1 MTDRLVLLHGWG
13 ATQDDLTPLGQ
24 HLADGHGRDLDVIS
38 LEAPEQHPQ
47 GTGRQW
53 YGLFPPDWTA
63 VPQAVSALQ
72 ARLHQLVSTECP
84 LERTVLL
91 GFSQG
96 GAMALD
102 AGCQLPLAAVISC
115 SGYPHP
121 EWVPRQD
128 HPPVLLLHGSD
139 DEVVPSGAADQ
150 IWTKLD
156 KKRSKKRL
164 FTGGHTITGEA
175 MEAISAMLQEH
186 LH

>member
-1 MTDRLVLLHGWG
+1 MNDRLVLLHGWG
-13 ATQDDLTPLGQ
+13 ATTDDLTPLGE
-24 HLADGHGRDLDVIS
+24 HLANSHRRELEVIS
-38 LEAPEQHPQ
+38 LEAPEQHPD
-47 GTGRQW
+47 GIGRQW
-53 YGLFPPDWTA
+53 YGLFPPDWQA
-63 VPQAVSALQ
+63 VPQAASALR
-72 ARLHQLVSTECP
+72 ARIQQMVSPDYP

-121 EWVPRQD
+121 DWVPRRD

-139 DEVVPSGAADQ
+139 DEVVPARAADQ
-150 IWTKLD
+150 IWNKLQRS
-156 KKRSKKRL
+156 RSKKAL
-164 FTGGHTITGEA
+164 FKGGHTITD
-175 MEAISAMLQEH
+175 EAITAIRAMLQEQ